1 MSTLNRSEL
10 TVDLEKTTLNAIDA
24 AVAVT
29 TGRLRLAS
37 PQEVRSRLV
46 KGDPAAVAAFRFELA
61 RQIAAVLLWTDP
73 YVIAVYEEQEIPPG
87 EELWAEDATLAE
99 PLRLFVEVEILTPA
113 LHAVINALN
122 QSLSRAMGGLL
133 PEPPRGY
140 IDATVIDDPNH
151 RLLKPRARGYRP
163 APVLLAARDDDEPTG
178 MLHEMSGVPG
188 EIQ

>member
-1 MSTLNRSEL
+1 MSMLDRGEL

-29 TGRLRLAS
+29 TGRLKLTS
-37 PQEVRSRLV
+37 PQEVRSRLFN
-46 KGDPAAVAAFRFELA
+46 GDPTAVSAFRFELA

-87 EELWAEDATLAE
+87 EELWAEDATLTE

-140 IDATVIDDPNH
+140 IDATVIDERDH
-151 RLLKPRARGYRP
+151 RLLKPRAYGYRP
-163 APVLLAARDDDEPTG
+163 APVMLAARDDEESVEVT
-178 MLHEMSGVPG
+178 HQVPG
-188 EIQ
+188 IPDVFR

>member
-1 MSTLNRSEL
+1 MSTLDRGEL

-29 TGRLRLAS
+29 TGRLKLAS
-37 PQEVRSRLV
+37 PQEVRSRLF
-46 KGDPAAVAAFRFELA
+46 KGEPSAVAAFRFELA
-61 RQIAAVLLWTDP
+61 RQVAAVLLWTDP
-73 YVIAVYEEQEIPPG
+73 YVKAVYEEQEIPPG

-140 IDATVIDDPNH
+140 IYATVIDEPNH
-151 RLLKPRARGYRP
+151 RLLKPRAYGYRP
-163 APVLLAARDDDEPTG
+163 APTLLAARDEDGSPDV
-178 MLHEMSGVPG
+178 LHEVSGVPRA
-188 EIQ
+188 IR